1 MYIALHGMAFHYIQQ
16 RHWKTQERPLL
27 LDGYKF
33 DLRLYVVVTSQ
44 LGCFFG

>member
-1 MYIALHGMAFHYIQQ
+1 MAWHFITFHYIQQ
-16 RHWKTQERPLL
+16 PHWKTEERPLL

-44 LGCFFG
+44 LG